1 MKNSDVFIWN
11 KDFETDISNID
22 QEHKKLVEIINTIS
36 KKLSELDTVF
46 EDMQPIFKELFDY
59 TNYHFKNEEQIMKNV
74 NVDVRHV
81 KEHIAAHRNF
91 IKEITLQYNKIDQDN
106 VKNTAKHL
114 LDFLVQWLT
123 FHILGMDK
131 NLTTQIKFIESGD
144 TPEEAFNAIN
154 GVNYGQLDTLVKSFN
169 GVFAVLIKS
178 NEELL
183 TLKKSLEEKVEERTK
198 ELKDSN
204 IKLTEAYKKLET
216 IALTD
221 QLTGLGNRH
230 KTMAELDRY
239 MSKFL
244 NFNEIFSVI
253 MFDVDSFKTI
263 NDTYGHDAGDNV
275 LIELSNSLQKTIRKN
290 DIACRVGGDE
300 FLVICP
306 KTDEKRVERLAKRIH
321 EAISKLKITFDSNA
335 CWLGSVS
342 IGTATCNER
351 VNTKEHMLK
360 IADNNL
366 YITKKNKKKSTI

>member
-306 KTDEKRVERLAKRIH
+306 KTDEKSVERLAKRIH

-342 IGTATCNER
+342 IGTATCNEK